1 MNFEFYVALRYLRA
15 RRKQAVVSFVTVISV
30 IGVTAGVAALIIA
43 LSLSTGFQKEFQERI
58 LAVTSHV
65 NLLGVGGT
73 AISDY
78 EAVIGRI
85 EGVEGVV
92 SVSPTT
98 YGQSLLES
106 GLRQE
111 PAILKGIDPGRREV
125 FNELLKNL
133 AEGDLEEFGELP
145 PPNSIILGRDLASSL
160 GVSVGD
166 FVRAYVLRGELSPIG
181 RMPRSRN
188 FRVKAIFDSG
198 LWEYDA
204 NWALIPLTASQEFLS
219 LNASEAS
226 ALELRIQDIYEA
238 PDVAQKLKSLMG
250 PGYVTTTWIE
260 LNRPLFSALK
270 LEKLAMFVAIGLI
283 MLVAS
288 LNIVTTLTLMVM
300 EKNRDIAIIMA
311 MGGTVPV
318 ITRIF
323 MLEGLIIGVIGT
335 VLGDVIGVVSVWYL
349 DTYRVF
355 QLEPK
360 VYSIPYLP
368 FHLNPSDLVVVS
380 IVAVLISF
388 LATLYPARAAARLDP
403 VEAIRYE

>member
-1 MNFEFYVALRYLRA
+1 VNFEFYVALRYLRA
-15 RRKQAVVSFVTVISV
+15 RRKQAVVSFVTVISI
-30 IGVTAGVAALIIA
+30 IGVAAGVAALIIA
-43 LSLSTGFQKEFQERI
+43 LSLSTGFLEEFQERI

-65 NLLGVGGT
+65 NILGTGG
-73 AISDY
+73 AVISDY
-78 EAVIGRI
+78 EKIIEMI
-85 EGVEGVV
+85 EGENEVV

-106 GLRQE
+106 RLRQE
-111 PAILKGIDPGRREV
+111 PAILKGIDPSRREV
-125 FNELLKNL
+125 VKELLDNL
-133 AEGDLEEFGELP
+133 TEGDLNGFGEVGTP
-145 PPNSIILGRDLASSL
+145 SPIVLGHDLAAAL

-166 FVRAYVLRGELSPIG
+166 FIRSYVLRGELSPIG
-181 RMPRSRN
+181 RMPRSRT
-188 FRVKAIFDSG
+188 FHVQAIFNSG

-204 NWALIPLTASQEFLS
+204 NWALIPLAASQEFLN
-219 LNASEAS
+219 LKGNECS
-226 ALELRIQDIYEA
+226 ALEFRIKDIDRA
-238 PDVAQKLKSLMG
+238 PEVAQKLKSLVG

-283 MLVAS
+283 ILVAS

-318 ITRIF
+318 VTRIF

-335 VLGDVIGVVSVWYL
+335 LLGDVIGVVSVWYL

-368 FHLNPSDLVVVS
+368 FHLNPSDLVVIS
-380 IVAVLISF
+380 IVAILISF
-388 LATLYPARAAARLDP
+388 LATLYPAKAAARLDP

>member
-1 MNFEFYVALRYLRA
+1 
-15 RRKQAVVSFVTVISV
+15 VVS
-30 IGVTAGVAALIIA
+30 
-43 LSLSTGFQKEFQERI
+43 
-58 LAVTSHV
+58 
-65 NLLGVGGT
+65 
-73 AISDY
+73 
-78 EAVIGRI
+78 
-85 EGVEGVV
+85 
-92 SVSPTT
+92 
-98 YGQSLLES
+98 
-106 GLRQE
+106 
-111 PAILKGIDPGRREV
+111 
-125 FNELLKNL
+125 ELLKNL
-133 AEGDLEEFGELP
+133 TEGDLEKFGELGP
-145 PPNSIILGRDLASSL
+145 PASIILGHDLASSL

-166 FVRAYVLRGELSPIG
+166 IVRAYVLRGELSPIG
-181 RMPRSRN
+181 RMPKSRN

-204 NWALIPLTASQEFLS
+204 NWALIPLTDSQEFLTLS
-219 LNASEAS
+219 PNEAS
-226 ALELRIQDIYEA
+226 ALELRIDDIYEA
-238 PDVAQKLKSLMG
+238 PDMAEQLKALAG
-250 PGYVTTTWIE
+250 PGFVTTTWIE

-283 MLVAS
+283 ILVAS

-311 MGGTVPV
+311 MGGTIPV

-335 VLGDVIGVVSVWYL
+335 ILGDIIGVVSVWYL
-349 DTYRVF
+349 DTYKVF

-368 FHLNPSDLVVVS
+368 FHLNPSDLLVVS
-380 IVAVLISF
+380 IVAILISF

>member
-1 MNFEFYVALRYLRA
+1 M
-15 RRKQAVVSFVTVISV
+15 
-30 IGVTAGVAALIIA
+30 
-43 LSLSTGFQKEFQERI
+43 
-58 LAVTSHV
+58 
-65 NLLGVGGT
+65 
-73 AISDY
+73 
-78 EAVIGRI
+78 
-85 EGVEGVV
+85 
-92 SVSPTT
+92 
-98 YGQSLLES
+98 
-106 GLRQE
+106 
-111 PAILKGIDPGRREV
+111 
-125 FNELLKNL
+125 
-133 AEGDLEEFGELP
+133 
-145 PPNSIILGRDLASSL
+145 
-160 GVSVGD
+160 
-166 FVRAYVLRGELSPIG
+166 
-181 RMPRSRN
+181 
-188 FRVKAIFDSG
+188 KAIFDSG

-204 NWALIPLTASQEFLS
+204 NWALIPLAASQDFLM
-219 LNASEAS
+219 LKPSESS
-226 ALELRIQDIYEA
+226 ALELRIQDIYQA
-238 PDVAQKLKSLMG
+238 PELAQKLKTLVG

-283 MLVAS
+283 ILVAS

-311 MGGTVPV
+311 MGGTIPV

-335 VLGDVIGVVSVWYL
+335 LLGDVIGVISVWYL
-349 DTYRVF
+349 DTYKVF

-368 FHLNPSDLVVVS
+368 FHLNLSDLVVVS

>member
-250 PGYVTTTWIE
+250 PGYVTTNWIE